1 MRCPL
6 LWTLWIG
13 LAAAGCDF
21 NVTSEREGLRGARVR
36 LDGFECQVSWR
47 SHGEPDISEADLVFT
62 DDLQQVPFA
71 ARRGNRVFLERL
83 EMPRLGE
90 AMDSILQMKDHLLS
104 VLLPGEGSMAWED
117 PQTRVIADQVM
128 QVIPKHVYV
137 DDGSSLENAFRAY
150 RFSLIVDDDR
160 SISQALIH
168 SIAWGSIPLFNGFS
182 HLLAML
188 PRVVFPWNRSHFRI
202 DQLLNFLP
210 EINEEIGS
218 LWQQH
223 RLLQDQLLYRY
234 ASEFQSALKAFS
246 CTWCETMGA
255 KPGKSTATRRTSIP
269 TVFVGVYS
277 ASGNFEKRE
286 VVRRTWGRIFQKRG
300 FRVKFFL
307 GQPPETLGRQ
317 VKRESH
323 EHQDLVLL
331 DVQEGY
337 EWNSLKGLRFLEWC
351 SSNALA
357 EFLVKVDDD
366 VYLRPLPLIS
376 LLEQR
381 PPAGYVWGYFD
392 FFSPVPREEGQAF
405 YNSEATYPFDA
416 FPPYARGL
424 VRALSMD
431 VVHGLANLS
440 REGKL
445 PVISG
450 DDPCFGVHLRYLR
463 DDPRM
468 VPRMTLDDR
477 DSYRVF
483 AMEPSCNPGLWS
495 HVTHR
500 SWVIHHVSP
509 EQVQCMWDADVKAGL
524 YQLTPSTVELPV
536 AALWA
541 AKEAASFVTE
551 PEMQEPPPFPD
562 LCHCLELGPMAA
574 ELAMRQDKINASR
587 TFMMWGHPSLLDQ
600 EDS

>member
-1 MRCPL
+1 MRCL
-6 LWTLWIG
+6 LLTLIKVE
-13 LAAAGCDF
+13 AGCDF
-21 NVTSEREGLRGARVR
+21 NVTSEREGRGHVSR
-36 LDGFECQVSWR
+36 DGGVTCEVAWSAW
-47 SHGEPDISEADLVFT
+47 SAWSPDIEADLVFT

-71 ARRGNRVFLERL
+71 ARHGNRVFLERL

-104 VLLPGEGSMAWED
+104 VLLPREGSIAWED

-137 DDGSSLENAFRAY
+137 DEGSLSSLEDAFRAY
-150 RFSLIVDDDR
+150 RFSLIVDDER
-160 SISQALIH
+160 SVSQALIH

-234 ASEFQSALKAFS
+234 ATDFQSTLKAFS
-246 CTWCETMGA
+246 CTLCETMVA
-255 KPGKSTATRRTSIP
+255 KPGKSTAKGRSSIP
-269 TVFVGVYS
+269 TIFVGVYS

-286 VVRRTWGRIFQKRG
+286 VVRGTWGRIFQKRG

-307 GQPPETLGRQ
+307 GQPPETLARE
-317 VKRESH
+317 VKSESH

-337 EWNSLKGLRFLEWC
+337 QWNSLKGLRFLEWC
-351 SSNALA
+351 SSNVLA

-376 LLEQR
+376 LLEHR

-431 VVHGLANLS
+431 VVHGLATLS

-468 VPRMTLDDR
+468 IPRMTLDDR

-495 HVTHR
+495 HVTPR

-509 EQVQCMWDADVKAGL
+509 EQVQCMWDADVEAGL
-524 YQLTPSTVELPV
+524 YQVSGSTVELPMV
-536 AALWA
+536 AQRA
-541 AKEAASFVTE
+541 AQQAASFATVA
-551 PEMQEPPPFPD
+551 EMQEPPAFPD
-562 LCHCLELGPMAA
+562 LCQCLQSGPLAA
-574 ELAMRQDKINASR
+574 ELAGRQDKINASR